1 MESFDNF
8 FVGQFDT
15 CERLVAVLQ
24 YCSVCSTE
32 RHLTLGEGDE
42 RVVVRGAED
51 GLILCSC

>member
-42 RVVVRGAED
+42 RVVVRGSED
-51 GLILCSC
+51 GLICSC